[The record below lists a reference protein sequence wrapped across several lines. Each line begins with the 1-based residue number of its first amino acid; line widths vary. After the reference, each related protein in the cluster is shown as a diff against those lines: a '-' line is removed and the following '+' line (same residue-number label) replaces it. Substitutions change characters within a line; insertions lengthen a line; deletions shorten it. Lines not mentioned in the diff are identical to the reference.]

1 MSGPETSIEAVGG
14 DGGSEVVRVAFVDRP
29 PYRITA
35 TRESGVVRSYAGS
48 NLFVCLT
55 KLRKDLDAEGL
66 LRCCQGARADRFVYT
81 FTPGARR
88 VNRETVDIF
97 APAPAEI
104 VVGPAEQRA
113 AILAFHGLPDTGWEP
128 E

>member
-1 MSGPETSIEAVGG
+1 MR
-14 DGGSEVVRVAFVDRP
+14 VVFVDRP

-35 TRESGVVRSYAGS
+35 ARESGVVRSYAGS

-66 LRCCQGARADRFVYT
+66 LLCCQGARADVTLSGMEAQMTGGRFVYT

-88 VNRETVDIF
+88 VNQETVDIF
-97 APAPAEI
+97 APAPAGI